1 LNVEGLTGVST
12 KELGLRFNIVSLL
25 PNATLVL
32 FALALIASGAPR
44 QAPSLDKL
52 LAAVDNL
59 SVERVAAV
67 LALVLIVSLILHPFQ
82 FSLVQLLEG
91 YWDGTAFGRAL
102 GALGKELH
110 RRRRQRLEFLVQ
122 QAAAEDYEG
131 DDEFEEREEEEL
143 GQEGRQAAE
152 ELRQYPDRTR
162 LLPTMLGN
170 TLRAAED
177 EAGARY
183 GLPTIAAMPRLYPYL
198 SDRFAAVYVDRRN
211 QLDVAVRFSAV
222 LILATVLSAAMLW
235 ANGGWWRIVPLGT
248 SVLALVSYQA
258 AVRAAANYGQAL
270 FVAFDLHRFDMLEAL
285 HYPLPTNL
293 KDELDFNERL
303 TRFFTQDDD
312 LDEDY
317 AHGADAV
324 VRKPTET
331 RPHLLAPR
339 PTPLLPR
346 FRRRGR
352 RES

>member
-25 PNATLVL
+25 PNASLVL
-32 FALALIASGAPR
+32 FGLALIASGAPR
-44 QAPSLDKL
+44 QTPSLDKL

-59 SVERVAAV
+59 SAARVAAM
-67 LALVLIVSLILHPFQ
+67 LAFVLIVSLILHPFQ

-91 YWDGTAFGRAL
+91 YWDATGLGRAL

-122 QAAAEDYEG
+122 QASEED
-131 DDEFEEREEEEL
+131 DEEEEEEVEEVRW
-143 GQEGRQAAE
+143 EGKQAAE
-152 ELRQYPDRTR
+152 GLRQYPDQTR

-211 QLDVAVRFSAV
+211 QLDVAARFSAV
-222 LILATVLSAAMLW
+222 LMLATALSAAMLW
-235 ANGGWWRIVPLGT
+235 ANGGWWRILPFGT
-248 SVLALVSYQA
+248 AMLAWVSYQA

-270 FVAFDLHRFDMLEAL
+270 FVAFDLHRFDMLKAL
-285 HYPLPTNL
+285 HYPLPASL
-293 KDELDFNERL
+293 KDELDFNKQL
-303 TRFFTQDDD
+303 TKFFTQDVEV
-312 LDEDY
+312 DEDY
-317 AHGADAV
+317 AHAADAV
-324 VRKPTET
+324 VRKRTEA
-331 RPHLLAPR
+331 RPHLLASWPA
-339 PTPLLPR
+339 PLRPR

-352 RES
+352 RGS

>member
-32 FALALIASGAPR
+32 FGLALIASGAPG
-44 QAPSLDKL
+44 QAPSLDKV

-59 SVERVAAV
+59 SAGRVAAM

-91 YWDGTAFGRAL
+91 YWDGTGLGRAL

-122 QAAAEDYEG
+122 QGSEEGEG
-131 DDEFEEREEEEL
+131 DEEDQVEEEVEESS
-143 GQEGRQAAE
+143 EGKQATE
-152 ELRQYPDRTR
+152 GLRQYPDHTR

-222 LILATVLSAAMLW
+222 LMLATVLSAAMLW

-248 SVLALVSYQA
+248 AVLAWVSYQA

-270 FVAFDLHRFDMLEAL
+270 FVAFDLHRFDMLQAL
-285 HYPLPTNL
+285 HYPLPVSLN
-293 KDELDFNERL
+293 DELAFNERL
-303 TRFFTQDDD
+303 TKFLTQDVG

-317 AHGADAV
+317 VHSADAV
-324 VRKPTET
+324 VRKRTEA
-331 RPHLLAPR
+331 RPHLLASL
-339 PTPLLPR
+339 PTPLRPR

-352 RES
+352 RGS